1 MRPISPNVRMNVLL
15 AAVIGLVLAV
25 GGAFL
30 IEYLDDTIKT
40 PDDIAATVNLPA
52 LGTIARFAGDEY
64 PDKLIAVHQPLSPI
78 VEAYRVLR
86 TNIQFSSVDSPAR
99 TLMITSPG
107 PTEGKSVTLANLAV
121 VMAQAGLKVI
131 AVDTDLRKP
140 VMHKIFGVSNSHG
153 LSDGILQTNPGPLE
167 HLQDTQIDN
176 LRVLPSGPLPPNP
189 AELLGSERM
198 KAIIEQ
204 LSNEADR
211 VLFDSPP
218 SLVVT
223 DAAILSTRLDG
234 VIMVND
240 AGHTR
245 RDQARRGVEILQ
257 RVGANVL
264 GVVLNRL
271 SLRTGGQY
279 YYRHYYYRSEDGDQ
293 RKRRQRHRS
302 S

>member
-1 MRPISPNVRMNVLL
+1 L
-15 AAVIGLVLAV
+15 
-25 GGAFL
+25 GGAIL

-40 PDDIAATVNLPA
+40 PDDVAATVNLPA
-52 LGTIARFAGDEY
+52 LGTIARFGGDEY

-86 TNIQFSSVDSPAR
+86 TNIQFSSVDKPAR
-99 TLMITSPG
+99 TLMVTSPG

-121 VMAQAGLKVI
+121 VMAQAGLNVI

-140 VMHKIFGVSNSHG
+140 VMHKVFGASNSHG

-167 HLQDTQIDN
+167 HLQDTEIEN

-204 LSNEADR
+204 LSEEADI

-223 DAAILSTRLDG
+223 DAAILSARLDG

-271 SLRTGGQY
+271 SLRGGGQY
-279 YYRHYYYRSEDGDQ
+279 YYRHYYYRSEDGDR
-293 RKRRQRHRS
+293 RKRRRRHKRS
-302 S
+302 